1 MTETFGAGSVSGAL
15 LGSPATTVD
24 AVLIAAMEEE
34 IAPLERRA
42 EHLAHHRRVGVA
54 RSVIATIADRRLLL
68 VRSGIGG
75 VSAATAAAIALHAVR
90 TPLVVSVGSAGGLGP
105 DVRIGDVV
113 VGNDHAFA
121 MADASAFGYARGQIP
136 GMPPSYPGAPALV
149 ERARNRSGVLVG
161 QMISGDAFI
170 DARTVDF
177 YRSAFPEALTAD
189 METAAIAQVCHSF
202 DVPYLAVRGVSD
214 LCGLQAGEDFR
225 LTVDD
230 VAALA
235 ADVVLELVDVPAALP
250 TT

>member
-149 ERARNRSGVLVG
+149 ERARNRAGVLVG

-170 DARTVDF
+170 DVRTVDF

-235 ADVVLELVDVPAALP
+235 ADVVLELVDVPAALS